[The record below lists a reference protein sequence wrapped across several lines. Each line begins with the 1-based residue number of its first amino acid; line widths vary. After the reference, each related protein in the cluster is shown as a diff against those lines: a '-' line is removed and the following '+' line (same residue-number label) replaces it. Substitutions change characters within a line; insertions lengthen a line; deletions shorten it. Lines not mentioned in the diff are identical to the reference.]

1 MTFEPHRHLYA
12 MIPDRPDYVLA
23 VLEENPHLLHAP
35 VVTNRTIFQI
45 AAVRYPDFA
54 HRLIDLGAKLDF
66 ISAIAL
72 DRVDTVQAMLA
83 SRPHLIRRH
92 SPDRL
97 PALHIAVAR
106 SSPEMVSL
114 LLAHGADPN
123 DPSSPQR
130 HTPIFWAS
138 RAPYANATLLLN
150 AGADLHARAKHGFTV
165 LHEAA
170 AGGSAGFV
178 EFLLAHGADPN
189 LQTDGR
195 QTPWALAVRFGHH
208 EVARLLR

>member
-12 MIPDRPDYVLA
+12 MIPARPDYVLA
-23 VLEENPHLLHAP
+23 VLEEHPHLLQARF
-35 VVTNRTIFQI
+35 TENQTLLQI
-45 AAVRYPDFA
+45 AAIRDPCFA

-92 SPDRL
+92 SPNRL
-97 PALHIAVAR
+97 PALHIAVGH

-114 LLAHGADPN
+114 LLANGADPN
-123 DPSSPQR
+123 DRTSPQR
-130 HTPIFWAS
+130 HTPIFWAG
-138 RAPYANATLLLN
+138 RAPFANATVLLN
-150 AGADLHARAKHGFTV
+150 AGADLQARAKHGFTV

-170 AGGSAGFV
+170 KCGKAGFV
-178 EFLLAHGADPN
+178 EYLLAHGADPN

>member
-1 MTFEPHRHLYA
+1 MWPQFRIQLYA
-12 MIPDRPDYVLA
+12 HIPDRPDYVLA
-23 VLEENPHLLHAP
+23 VLQANPHLLHAP
-35 VVTNRTIFQI
+35 VVANQTIFQF
-45 AAVRYPDFA
+45 AAFHYPDFA
-54 HRLIDLGAKLDF
+54 PHLLDLGAKLDF

-72 DRVDTVQAMLA
+72 NRLDTVQAMLA

-92 SPDRL
+92 SPDRF
-97 PALHIAVAR
+97 PAIHFAVRR

-114 LLAHGADPN
+114 LLAAGADPN
-123 DPSSPQR
+123 DRTSPQR
-130 HTPIFWAS
+130 HTPIFWAG
-138 RAPYANATLLLN
+138 RAPFANAALLLN

-170 AGGSAGFV
+170 KGGQAAFV
-178 EFLLAHGADPN
+178 EFLLAQGADRN